1 MNEVIFLILGQYYV
15 YLQPVTDEENLPE
28 NAGYNPNDE
37 RLFSSA
43 NILSNAGRFCE
54 KGKTVEIFLEIII
67 VQVRNG

>member
-1 MNEVIFLILGQYYV
+1 M

-43 NILSNAGRFCE
+43 SILSNAGRFCE
-54 KGKTVEIFLEIII
+54 KGKTVKFSFLKSF
-67 VQVRNG
+67 